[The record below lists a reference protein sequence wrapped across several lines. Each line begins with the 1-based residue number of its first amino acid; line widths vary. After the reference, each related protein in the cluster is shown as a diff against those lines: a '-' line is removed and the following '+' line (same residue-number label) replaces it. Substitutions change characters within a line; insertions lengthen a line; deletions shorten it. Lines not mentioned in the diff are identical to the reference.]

1 MTYIDPSPMQLT
13 KEDIVLVGATNP
25 FSTKG
30 QWYKGNLHT
39 HTTNSDGEL
48 SLKQIISSY
57 KERGHDFLG
66 ITDHDKVTYVEEHS
80 TSTPLL
86 IGGIEIS
93 CGHSEIG
100 ESYHIVTV
108 GLEGTVELPEKAPV
122 QEVIDIL
129 QNQQGIVFL
138 GHPYWSGLT
147 LDDILPLKGIL
158 GIEVFNAG
166 CLRGIG
172 KGVSAIHWDDLLAHQ
187 KNLYGFAVDDTHFQE
202 DIGHGCIMVKAE
214 SLSAKNILSAIR
226 GGEFYSSCG
235 PMIENIVLENNV
247 VTVSCSEVAVIN
259 FICAGSRG
267 VSFRS
272 EDRTLLTSASYELS
286 EEKGYLRVEVIDL
299 QGKTA
304 WSQPLSYEK
313 MKAV

>member
-1 MTYIDPSPMQLT
+1 ML
-13 KEDIVLVGATNP
+13 EVTNL

-48 SLKQIISSY
+48 SLEQIISSY
-57 KERGHDFLG
+57 KERGYDFLG

-80 TSTPLL
+80 TSSPLL
-86 IGGIEIS
+86 IRGIEIS
-93 CGHSEIG
+93 YGHSEIG
-100 ESYHIVTV
+100 ESYHIVSV

-129 QNQQGIVFL
+129 QNQRGIIFL

-147 LDDILPLKGIL
+147 LHDILPLKGIL
-158 GIEVFNAG
+158 GIEVFNTG

-172 KGVSAIHWDDLLAHQ
+172 KGVSAIHWDDLLAHR

-202 DIGHGCIMVKAE
+202 DIGHGWIMVKAE
-214 SLSAKNILSAIR
+214 SLSAKNILSAIKE
-226 GGEFYSSCG
+226 GQFYSSCG
-235 PMIENIVLENNV
+235 PIIEDIVLENNV
-247 VTVSCSEVAVIN
+247 VTVSCSEVAVVN
-259 FICAGSRG
+259 FICAGPRG
-267 VSFRS
+267 VSFHS

-286 EEKGYLRVEVIDL
+286 GEEMYLRVEAIDI

-304 WSQPLSYEK
+304 WSQPLSYQE
-313 MKAV
+313 MKTV